1 MNETTSIDLFA
12 GAGGLTLGLALAGVR
27 TVLASD
33 NWAPA
38 LDTFESN
45 FPDMPLLG
53 ADATDLT
60 GDVLLQKAGLEAAP
74 SLVVGGP
81 PCQGFTSAG
90 ARRHTDARNTLVAE
104 FARLVTEVRPRAFV
118 FENVEGFLS
127 LNKGEFVFDLLR
139 PVIAAGYWVRVQK
152 INVANFGVPQLR
164 KRVIVIGMLGADPGF
179 PRPTHRAYGAPGA
192 ERALGTENLPN
203 TPTVADALD
212 GLPHPGA
219 ECAPSDHVVRR
230 VSDAEMLR
238 IAALRPG
245 QTMRDLPPELQHPSY
260 LRRANRRVADGMAT
274 ERRGG
279 APAGLRRL
287 LADEPCKAVT
297 SAAVREFIHPE
308 QDRPLTLRECAR
320 IQTFPDDF
328 RFAGT
333 LSERATL
340 IGNAIPPSFGDVLGT
355 WLRERFPAANEATED
370 EGRLVSFEPTVATG
384 MSPALRFVTERVER
398 EFNRLELPLWP

>member
-12 GAGGLTLGLALAGVR
+12 GAGGLTLGLAAAGVR

-45 FPDMPLLG
+45 FPEMPLLG

-60 GDVLLQKAGLEAAP
+60 GDLLLQKAGLAAAP
-74 SLVVGGP
+74 SVVVGGP

-90 ARRHTDARNTLVAE
+90 ARRGTDARNTLVAE

-127 LNKGEFVFDLLR
+127 LSKGEFVFDLLR
-139 PVIAAGYWVRVQK
+139 PVVAAGYWVRVRK
-152 INVANFGVPQLR
+152 VNVANFGVPQLR
-164 KRVIVIGMLGADPGF
+164 KRVIAIGMLGADPGF
-179 PRPTHRAYGAPGA
+179 PSPTHRAYGAPGA
-192 ERALGTENLPN
+192 ERALETEGLPS
-203 TPTVADALD
+203 TPTVADALE
-212 GLPHPGA
+212 GLPLLGA
-219 ECAPSDHVVRR
+219 ESAPSDHVVRR
-230 VSDAEMLR
+230 VSDAEKLR

-245 QTMRDLPPELQHPSY
+245 QTMRDLPPELQHASY

-287 LADEPCKAVT
+287 LAAEPCKAVT

-320 IQTFPDDF
+320 IQTFPDEF
-328 RFAGT
+328 RFVGT

-340 IGNAIPPSFGDVLGT
+340 IGNAIPPSFGVVLGT
-355 WLRERFPAANEATED
+355 WLRERLPAANEAEH
-370 EGRLVSFEPTVATG
+370 EGRLVSFEPTAATG
-384 MSPALRFVTERVER
+384 MSPALRAVTERVER
-398 EFNRLELPLWP
+398 EFNGLELPLWP